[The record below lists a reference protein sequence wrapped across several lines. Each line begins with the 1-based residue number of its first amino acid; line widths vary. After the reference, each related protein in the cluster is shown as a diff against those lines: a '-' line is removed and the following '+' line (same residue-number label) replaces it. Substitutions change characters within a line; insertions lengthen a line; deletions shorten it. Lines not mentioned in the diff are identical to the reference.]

1 MMMIIIILTASY
13 IGDDVRIVYALAIYD
28 AIFFGSGRTD
38 GRTFNG
44 SSSRSFVA
52 DYSRFRMCQSGDT
65 CASDKT
71 IQLGCEGGLH
81 QTKQVN
87 LVNEEGIRPIQYSW
101 GAQLSEALQFTL
113 IDGTI
118 GPGVVKDSIANTV
131 QCHSSSPKES
141 SQS

>member
-1 MMMIIIILTASY
+1 MSL
-13 IGDDVRIVYALAIYD
+13 L
-28 AIFFGSGRTD
+28 
-38 GRTFNG
+38 
-44 SSSRSFVA
+44 A

-118 GPGVVKDSIANTV
+118 GPSVVKDSIANTV

>member
-1 MMMIIIILTASY
+1 
-13 IGDDVRIVYALAIYD
+13 
-28 AIFFGSGRTD
+28 
-38 GRTFNG
+38 
-44 SSSRSFVA
+44 
-52 DYSRFRMCQSGDT
+52 MCQSGDT

-71 IQLGCEGGLH
+71 IQFGCEGGQH

-118 GPGVVKDSIANTV
+118 GPGVVKDSIAKILSNV
-131 QCHSSSPKES
+131 ILHRQRKAHKADR
-141 SQS
+141 